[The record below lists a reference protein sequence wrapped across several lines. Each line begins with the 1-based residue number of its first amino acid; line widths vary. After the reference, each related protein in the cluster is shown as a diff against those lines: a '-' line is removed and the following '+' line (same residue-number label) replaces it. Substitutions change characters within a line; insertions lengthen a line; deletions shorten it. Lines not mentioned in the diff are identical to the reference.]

1 MITVIKSSHIAEL
14 LKDNSFSFS
23 KEEIEKI
30 METELAKSE
39 EDMDTELIE
48 LCLDALSEKH
58 ENKNS
63 KPKKRS
69 FSNVALLIATAAVLV
84 FAMTAVFPGL
94 TSSKPE
100 MKPTDNIT
108 APTVHIIKTTTSP
121 STTMPD
127 KTDSIPTETKP
138 APSTKGNETTKISEE
153 LKGSHTL
160 SPEENIENSIR
171 KFLAENGFDNLLL
184 PVIVF
189 ENGKI
194 LNRSS
199 AKSIAEIE
207 ISSKEK
213 IYNITIE
220 KSSESIK
227 ENNVINVNGLSVSVE
242 SKNNSSEIT
251 YRKNNLNYRIVFH
264 SDYEEAVR
272 IAKTIC

>member
-30 METELAKSE
+30 METELAKVE

-48 LCLDALSEKH
+48 LCLDALSEKR
-58 ENKNS
+58 EKKNS

-69 FSNVALLIATAAVLV
+69 FSSVALLVATAAVLV
-84 FAMTAVFPGL
+84 FAMTAVLPGL
-94 TSSKPE
+94 TSNKPE
-100 MKPTDNIT
+100 MKPTDGVI
-108 APTVHIIKTTTSP
+108 APTTHITTSP
-121 STTMPD
+121 ATTKPD
-127 KTDSIPTETKP
+127 EIDSIPTETKP
-138 APSTKGNETTKISEE
+138 TPSTKGEETTKIPEE

-160 SPEENIENSIR
+160 SPEGNIESSVR
-171 KFLAENGFDNLLL
+171 KLLSANGFDNLLL
-184 PVIVF
+184 PAIVF
-189 ENGKI
+189 ENGKV
-194 LNRSS
+194 LNRSFT
-199 AKSIAEIE
+199 KNTAEIE

-220 KSSESIK
+220 KSSQSMK
-227 ENNVINVNGLSVSVE
+227 ENNVIDVNDLSVSVE
-242 SKNNSSEIT
+242 SENNSSEIT
-251 YRKNNLNYRIVFH
+251 YSKNNLNYRIVFH

>member
-121 STTMPD
+121 ATTMPD

-194 LNRSS
+194 LNRSF